1 MKICLKMSTY
11 TDGRVEAKL
20 RKVDGQVEEEGWPSC
35 GRQMA
40 KLKKTDGQVEEDGW
54 LS

>member
-1 MKICLKMSTY
+1 M
-11 TDGRVEAKL
+11 AKL
-20 RKVDGQVEEEGWPSC
+20 RKMDGHVEEDRWPSC
-35 GRQMA
+35 RRRMA